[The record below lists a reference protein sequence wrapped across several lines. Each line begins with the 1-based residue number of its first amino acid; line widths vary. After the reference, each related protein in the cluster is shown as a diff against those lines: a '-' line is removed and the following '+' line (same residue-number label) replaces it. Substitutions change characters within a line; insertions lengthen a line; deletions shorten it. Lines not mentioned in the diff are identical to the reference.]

1 LKHGNNSKT
10 WRSFLPTG
18 PSLWAAKAR
27 AIGDLLHDTKI
38 ELLDDLTLLRSR
50 LMILL
55 STRLL
60 ASRGEDAL
68 QVFLT
73 VSF

>member
-1 LKHGNNSKT
+1 LS
-10 WRSFLPTG
+10 
-18 PSLWAAKAR
+18 AAKAR

-38 ELLDDLTLLRSR
+38 ELLENLTLLRSR